1 MKLAAIAI
9 LALGSASAQSLSEEL
24 WAASAPTYRKT
35 LEHPFLK
42 GLADGTLPKDS
53 FRFYLV
59 QDALYLSRFSQALG
73 ALASRAPRAEW
84 GLVLHRHALEAMEE
98 ERSLHTGILA
108 GYGVSE
114 AQIASAELAPTAL
127 AYTNHLLASVDRLS
141 FVEGLAAMTPCY
153 RVYLEVGRTLVK
165 RGSPDKDYQRWIDQY
180 AGEGY
185 AKSVAEAQ
193 RILDAAAAGASP
205 AERVSA
211 RRLYILSARYEY
223 LFWDMAWRREAWRP

>member
-1 MKLAAIAI
+1 
-9 LALGSASAQSLSEEL
+9 
-24 WAASAPTYRKT
+24 
-35 LEHPFLK
+35 
-42 GLADGTLPKDS
+42 
-53 FRFYLV
+53 
-59 QDALYLSRFSQALG
+59 
-73 ALASRAPRAEW
+73 
-84 GLVLHRHALEAMEE
+84 
-98 ERSLHTGILA
+98 
-108 GYGVSE
+108 
-114 AQIASAELAPTAL
+114 
-127 AYTNHLLASVDRLS
+127 
-141 FVEGLAAMTPCY
+141 
-153 RVYLEVGRTLVK
+153 LVK